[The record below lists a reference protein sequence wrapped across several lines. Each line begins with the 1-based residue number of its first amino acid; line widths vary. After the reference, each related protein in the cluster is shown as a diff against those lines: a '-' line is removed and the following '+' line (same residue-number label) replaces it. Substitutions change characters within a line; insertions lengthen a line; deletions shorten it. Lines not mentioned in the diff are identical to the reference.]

1 MIFLLENTRAQAPF
15 FFIYKLVTWP
25 LENNGCGCSKRTS
38 NLPRRVCESKRSLKG
53 TSYRGQDAL
62 GFREISPKSLSLA
75 GLTWLKQACYQG
87 SIKRADDAIGFR
99 ESLNSVTR
107 TPRCVTICSF
117 ACVYSREVWRKILG
131 SFDLGSRPLIS
142 WDSATSWLLARQGKS
157 GDAVALRLIW
167 TQPIYAILDGNESKG
182 IQQYLF

>member
-1 MIFLLENTRAQAPF
+1 M
-15 FFIYKLVTWP
+15 
-25 LENNGCGCSKRTS
+25 
-38 NLPRRVCESKRSLKG
+38 
-53 TSYRGQDAL
+53 
-62 GFREISPKSLSLA
+62 
-75 GLTWLKQACYQG
+75 
-87 SIKRADDAIGFR
+87 
-99 ESLNSVTR
+99 
-107 TPRCVTICSF
+107 TICSF

-167 TQPIYAILDGNESKG
+167 TQPIYAILDGNESKS